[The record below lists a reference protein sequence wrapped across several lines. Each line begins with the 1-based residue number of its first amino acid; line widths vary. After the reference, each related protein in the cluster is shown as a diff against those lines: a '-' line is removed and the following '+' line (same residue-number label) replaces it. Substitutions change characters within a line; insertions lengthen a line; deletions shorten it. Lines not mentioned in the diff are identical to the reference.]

1 MIPALRN
8 AFNDGFTPQ
17 RYTQFL
23 ARLEHEVGTPIHFRV
38 CETPVFLPRPL
49 AAKLC
54 AYGEQLI
61 KQLVGNP
68 GYLEASNV
76 SVPNDYRVPNETAT
90 PMFIQVDFGL
100 AHTPDGKIEPKL
112 VELQA
117 FPSLYGYQP
126 VLGRR
131 YIEDFGIERS
141 HIYLSGMDH
150 DSYWKMLQAAVVGEH
165 DPENVVLL
173 EIDLLQ
179 QKTLPD
185 FLVTQRQLK
194 IALVDITEVIKEKDR
209 LFYKS
214 GGRLVPIK
222 RIYNRCIVDELVKK
236 KAKLPF
242 DYRDDLQVEW
252 AGHPNWYYRISKFS
266 IPYLQ
271 HECVPQTWFLDKIG
285 KLPDDRENYLLKPL
299 YSFAGS
305 GIIFGPTDEQV
316 AAIPAGQR
324 QNFILQERVDFSPV
338 VETPEG
344 GTQAEIRIMYI
355 WLAELTPVLALAR
368 LGRGKMMGVDHN
380 KGLAWVGGSVG
391 LWH

>member
-1 MIPALRN
+1 VPAE
-8 AFNDGFTPQ
+8 F
-17 RYTQFL
+17 
-23 ARLEHEVGTPIHFRV
+23 
-38 CETPVFLPRPL
+38 
-49 AAKLC
+49 K
-54 AYGEQLI
+54 
-61 KQLVGNP
+61 
-68 GYLEASNV
+68 
-76 SVPNDYRVPNETAT
+76 VPNEPNH
-90 PMFIQVDFGL
+90 PMFVQVDFGL
-100 AHTPDGKIEPKL
+100 VRDARGELQPKL

-117 FPSLYGYQP
+117 FPSLFGYQP
-126 VLGRR
+126 VLGKR
-131 YIEDFGIERS
+131 YIEDFGVERS
-141 HIYLSGMDH
+141 HIFLSGLDPV
-150 DSYWKMLQAAVVGEH
+150 SYWKMLYDSIVGTH

-194 IALVDITEVIKEKDR
+194 IALVDITEVVKEKNK

-214 GGRLVPIK
+214 GGRLVPIH

-271 HECVPQTWFLDKIG
+271 HECVPQTWFLDKIS

-305 GIIFGPTDEQV
+305 GILFAPTDAQI

-324 QNFILQERVDFSPV
+324 QNYILQERVDFSPV

-355 WLAELTPVLALAR
+355 WLNELTPVLALAR
-368 LGRGKMMGVDHN
+368 LGRGRMMGVDHN
-380 KGLAWVGGSVG
+380 KGLAWVGGSAA